1 MEKNGS
7 RLTIFRVLVHIV
19 QIIVDTALKLLA
31 LKSFN
36 QLNDENQP
44 IRLMWGVRKHPSPA
58 FNFQNAFHLLLF
70 QLLHRYVVDVHC

>member
-1 MEKNGS
+1 MEKNGF

-36 QLNDENQP
+36 QLKHEN
-44 IRLMWGVRKHPSPA
+44 
-58 FNFQNAFHLLLF
+58 
-70 QLLHRYVVDVHC
+70 